1 MSHVIAWA
9 RRVVLAWGAPGL
21 FVIAFLDASFLSLP
35 EINDLLLVWM
45 ITHHKHRFLMYATAS
60 TLGSIAGCLVL
71 YYLGRKGGE
80 ALARKRFGGP
90 RVERTLAACR
100 RFGVMAVL
108 IPAILPPP
116 APFKVFVLLAGLAE
130 ISAGRFITAVAI
142 GRGVRYYGEGL
153 LALRYG
159 DRTFAYMRDNG
170 VAVSLAAAGVLVAG
184 LVIYIVASKARGRK
198 SR

>member
-9 RRVVLAWGAPGL
+9 RHFVLAWGAPGL

-35 EINDLLLVWM
+35 EINDILRVWL
-45 ITHHKHRFLMYATAS
+45 ITHHKHRFVMYATAS

-71 YYLGRKGGE
+71 YFLGRKGGE

-90 RVERTLAACR
+90 SVERTLATCR
-100 RFGVMAVL
+100 RYGVMAVL

-116 APFKVFVLLAGLAE
+116 APFKIFVLLAGLAE
-130 ISAGRFITAVAI
+130 ISPGRFITAVAI
-142 GRGVRYYGEGL
+142 GRGARYFGEGL

-159 DRTFAYMRDNG
+159 DRTLGYLRDNG
-170 VAVSLAAAGVLVAG
+170 VAVSLWTAGILLAGLLIYIAAGKVRRR
-184 LVIYIVASKARGRK
+184 KGR
-198 SR
+198 